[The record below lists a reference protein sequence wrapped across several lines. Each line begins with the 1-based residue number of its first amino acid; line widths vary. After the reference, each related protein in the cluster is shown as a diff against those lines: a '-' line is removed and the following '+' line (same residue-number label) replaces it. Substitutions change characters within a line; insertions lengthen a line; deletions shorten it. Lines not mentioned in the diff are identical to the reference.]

1 MKLVAEEVNEWIAR
15 TRKAQGLDGTITL
28 DPALH
33 ARTVA
38 AVERE
43 QQQQRNQLAE
53 GA

>member
-1 MKLVAEEVNEWIAR
+1 MKLEAEEVNGWIAR
-15 TRKAQGLDGTITL
+15 TRKAQGLSGTITL

-38 AVERE
+38 AVERS
-43 QQQQRNQLAE
+43 QQQAADQMAR

>member
-1 MKLVAEEVNEWIAR
+1 MKLKAEEVSEWIAR
-15 TRKAQGLDGTITL
+15 TRTAQGLSGTVTL

-43 QQQQRNQLAE
+43 QQHQRDQLAE